1 MKDEYTL
8 EAVPEARL
16 KFVRDEN
23 GRIKELRV
31 LNDRENGKYQNDSNS
46 PHTIVDSTNYS
57 MRFHFAVDAKS
68 DRVIRTLLPL
78 TNRVNRS

>member
-1 MKDEYTL
+1 LQREGGPKLKLTQVTKDEYTL

-46 PHTIVDSTNYS
+46 PL
-57 MRFHFAVDAKS
+57 RF
-68 DRVIRTLLPL
+68 
-78 TNRVNRS
+78 